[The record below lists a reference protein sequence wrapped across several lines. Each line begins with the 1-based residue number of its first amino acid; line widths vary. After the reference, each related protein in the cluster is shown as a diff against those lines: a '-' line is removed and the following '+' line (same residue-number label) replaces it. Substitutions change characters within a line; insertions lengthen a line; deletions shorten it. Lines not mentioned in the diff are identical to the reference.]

1 MTPRRLIIAGA
12 HSALGQEICRL
23 AVALGHDVAGIAASA
38 MPPSDEPWTHGVRW
52 LCDGAPSQG
61 ARRDALSHADALI
74 LAIPMSE
81 HHEALTQHLL
91 LEAHDAYTARVVYL
105 SLDVQAPW
113 PSSWLEQAASL
124 EATLRESAEVV
135 VLRAGPALSADDEAP
150 LEAAQVLGDAA
161 HDSSHTPT
169 LMPQLAMA
177 ALRAALE
184 PHHAGK
190 TLSPEEVAYLGDALM
205 LQS

>member
-23 AVALGHDVAGIAASA
+23 AVALGHEVAGIDAHAT
-38 MPPSDEPWTHGVRW
+38 PPSAEPWSHGVRW
-52 LCDGAPSQG
+52 LEAGQASQR
-61 ARRDALSHADALI
+61 ARHDALHHADALI
-74 LAIPMSE
+74 LAIPMSDQ
-81 HHEALTQHLL
+81 HEAFTQPLL

-105 SLDVQAPW
+105 SLASEAPW
-113 PSSWLEQAASL
+113 PSGWLGQAASL

-135 VLRAGPALSADDEAP
+135 ILRAGPMLSAEDEAP
-150 LEAAQVLGDAA
+150 LEAARSLGEAA
-161 HDSSHTPT
+161 HDPRHTPT

-190 TLSPEEVAYLGDALM
+190 TLSPEEVAHLGDALM
-205 LQS
+205 IQS